1 MCARSCWSDHSHACL
16 CVCLRVYNRFW
27 LPLCENSITGS
38 KQITLIRANRSQTDI
53 IRDRA
58 TTISHWHR
66 EQRSYAAVFF
76 LCVLFRMNVCVVF
89 VLVRGIIL
97 NLVWLEWIGFSWGI
111 RPFSVGKLEVF
122 LWKKSIFY
130 GNSKK
135 SPKFPLESYKN
146 IFTVQCHE
154 FLHFLRFCFVHS

>member
-66 EQRSYAAVFF
+66 EQRSCAAVFF

-111 RPFSVGKLEVF
+111 RQFSVGKLDVF
-122 LWKKSIFY
+122 LWKKSIFFWKQWKITEIPSRILQKY
-130 GNSKK
+130 FYRAVS
-135 SPKFPLESYKN
+135 
-146 IFTVQCHE
+146 
-154 FLHFLRFCFVHS
+154 